1 MLRRLAWILVGVGM
15 LCTAPAMAADT
26 RTEAPRPVV
35 RSAAEIDYPPLCFVA
50 GDGRA
55 TGLAV
60 ELLEAAAAAMGR
72 EVTFRT
78 GAWPAVKGL
87 LERDEIDA
95 LPLVGR
101 TPEREDRFD
110 FTFPYL
116 SLHGAIV
123 VREETADIDGVDDL
137 KGRDVAVLKGDNA
150 EEFLLRTDP
159 GCRIHP
165 RLSFETALKEL
176 SAGQHDAVVVQR
188 LLAGQIIEAA
198 ALTNLKI
205 VAHPLAGLR
214 QDFCFAVTEGDRQT
228 LALLN
233 EGLALVMADGTAKAL
248 QARWLGALDAPALSP
263 VTVLLYAAGIAGPVI
278 VFVLGFSVWWLR
290 REMRCRTADLAR
302 SRDRVMENEAELQR
316 ATGLLSQI
324 SAAQSS
330 YIATRSPQ
338 ATFDQLLEALV
349 AMTDSQFGFLDE
361 VLEDGD
367 GSRYKLSLSL
377 SNIAWDADA
386 RKLYDGLRAKKLEFR
401 NLENLSGFPALT
413 GELLIANDAANDPRA
428 GGLPPGHPPIRCFMG
443 LPLVFGDRLVGVA
456 GIANRAGGYDEQ
468 MARFLEP
475 FLAACASII
484 HAVRQQVKEGEM
496 VSALRRNENFLET
509 IVDNIPDM
517 IFVKDA
523 RGLRFVRLNRA
534 GEELLGYSREAM
546 LGKND
551 HDFFPKA
558 QADFFTAKDREV
570 LTQGTLHEIPEE
582 TVNTRHKGERILHTK
597 KIPLMNE
604 KGLPEYLLGI
614 SEDITERR
622 KFEAAQRRTQ
632 RLESVGTLAGGIA
645 HDFNNLLY
653 PIVGMAEMIMEDHA
667 PGSETH
673 ECAEEI
679 FRAAQRGSQ
688 LVRQILAVSHRSGH
702 ECLPMRLQPVVK
714 EALDLARA
722 TIPAQVS
729 IERAI
734 DDACGPVLADPT
746 QVHQVVLNLLTNAH
760 HAVEE
765 NGGCIS
771 VELAVAPAAP
781 DDGLADPGGYARLAV
796 ADTGVGMSPA
806 VQERIFEPYFTTKA
820 QGRGSGLGLAVVHG
834 IVKEMGGKIRVSSQ
848 AGRGTQVELLLPL
861 VDQPA
866 AARPAAMAVRGGT
879 ERILVVDDED
889 AVVRLETRM
898 LERLGYRVTAFRSSR
913 AALAALAADPQAYDL
928 VLTDMSMPEMSG
940 DRLARELLAIRPD
953 LPVVLC
959 TGYSERM
966 DAARAHALGI
976 RALLTKPVDKAQMA
990 RTIRQVLEEKKT
1002 EKGCLTVC
1010 LDDTVQPK

>member
-290 REMRCRTADLAR
+290 REVRCRTADLAR

-456 GIANRAGGYDEQ
+456 GIA
-468 MARFLEP
+468 
-475 FLAACASII
+475 
-484 HAVRQQVKEGEM
+484 
-496 VSALRRNENFLET
+496 
-509 IVDNIPDM
+509 
-517 IFVKDA
+517 
-523 RGLRFVRLNRA
+523 NRA

-990 RTIRQVLEEKKT
+990 RTIRQVLEEKKM